1 MDSIATEQKAGVD
14 DRFDSARITAAVD
27 ALAEQ
32 YQGREDAFRTAM
44 AQLLKAELIAARDAA
59 QAILLKDRHGRRCA
73 ERLCH
78 VQDEIIRI
86 LYSAA
91 TRHLYRSP
99 IPSGAERMAV
109 VATGGYGR
117 GLMAPESD
125 IDLLFILP
133 YKQTAWGEQVAEA
146 ILYCLWDM
154 GLKVGHAT
162 RSVDESIRQARGDM
176 TIRTAILETRFLTG
190 DKPLYEELV
199 ERFDK
204 EVVQGTASEFVTAK
218 LAEREERHRR
228 GGQSRYLVEPNV
240 KDGKGALRDLHT
252 LFWIAKYVYRVRDT
266 HELVARGV
274 FDAQEYRSFRR
285 CADFLWSVRC
295 NLHFYSGR
303 AEERLS
309 FDLQREIAIRLGYTS
324 HPGMQDVERFMKH
337 YFLVAKEVGNLT
349 AILCAKLEDQ
359 QAKPAPVLSR
369 MMARLRPTA
378 AKRRVPDSDDFIV
391 DNNRI
396 NVAAPDVFKHDPVN
410 LIRIFRLAQKN
421 NLAFHPDAM
430 RDVTRSLGLINA
442 GLRENPEANRL
453 FMEILTSDNA
463 EIVLRRM
470 NETGVLGHFIR
481 AFGKIVSMMQFNM
494 YHHYTV
500 DEHLIRCIGFLQDIE
515 RGGIEE
521 FTLASDL
528 MRKSRPEH
536 RAVIYIATLLH
547 DVAKGRPED
556 HSIAGAKVARRLCPR
571 LGFSPA
577 DTELVAWLIEEH
589 LTMSTVAQSRD
600 LSDRKTIENFAAVVQ
615 SVEQMKLLTIL
626 TTADIRGVG
635 PGVWNGWK
643 AQLLRSLY
651 YETEPV
657 LTGGFSEVDRGKTS
671 CGRARRIP
679 HGLRRMAEGRARR
692 LYRPALSRLLA
703 QGRAAAQDPPR
714 PLRPLQRAGRAQA
727 GDQCR
732 LRRGARRHR
741 ADDLCRR
748 PSLAAVDHRGR
759 LCLGR
764 RQHRRCSDLHH
775 DRRPRARHDLDLPG
789 IRPRRGRGSARH
801 AHRRDDRRRAGG
813 QAAPAR
819 SRGAAHRTQ
828 QGKAVRDRA
837 GSDHQ
842 QPVVRP
848 LHRDRGLGPRPARPA
863 LRADHGH
870 LQTQSQHR
878 LGPCRD
884 LRRARARR
892 VLRHR
897 PPGRPDQ
904 RADAAGRDQ
913 ERADPCD
920 GRRQGGAAGCVGRRK
935 VPRKRSPL
943 VIPGWPEGPGP
954 ESIPQLV
961 DMDSQVRNRAP

>member
-1 MDSIATEQKAGVD
+1 MASLRKKREAAAWITCYRTMTRDSIGRVRYPDRMDSVVTEARPEAD
-14 DRFDSARITAAVD
+14 DRFDTARITAAID
-27 ALAEQ
+27 ALAEKHA
-32 YQGREDAFRTAM
+32 GREDTFRAAM
-44 AQLLKAELIAARDAA
+44 AQILKAEMIEARAVA
-59 QAILLKDRHGRRCA
+59 QAVLLKDRHGRRCA
-73 ERLCH
+73 ERLCF
-78 VQDEIIRI
+78 VQDEIIRV
-86 LYSAA
+86 LFAAA
-91 TRHLYRSP
+91 TRHLYHSP

-190 DKPLYEELV
+190 DQPLYDELV

-228 GGQSRYLVEPNV
+228 AGASRYLVEPNV
-240 KDGKGALRDLHT
+240 KDGKGGLRDLHT
-252 LFWIAKYVYRVRDT
+252 LFWIAKYVYRVREPE
-266 HELVARGV
+266 ELIKRGV
-274 FDAQEYRSFRR
+274 FDRDEYTMFRR
-285 CADFLWSVRC
+285 CEDFLWSVRC
-295 NLHFYSGR
+295 NMHFLAGR

-309 FDLQREIAIRLGYTS
+309 FDIQRDIAVRLGYTE

-337 YFLVAKEVGNLT
+337 YFLVAKEVGDLT

-369 MMARLRPTA
+369 MMARLRPNLN
-378 AKRRVPDSDDFIV
+378 RRRLPDSDDFIV

-396 NVAAPDVFKHDPVN
+396 NLAAPDVFKHDPVN

-430 RDVTRSLGLINA
+430 RTVTRSLKLVDA

-453 FMEILTSDNA
+453 FMEILTSNDA
-463 EIVLRRM
+463 EVVLRRM

-500 DEHLIRCIGFLQDIE
+500 DEHLIRCVGFLQEIE
-515 RGGIEE
+515 RGGNDE
-521 FTLASDL
+521 FVVASDL
-528 MRKSRPEH
+528 MRKIRPEH
-536 RAVIYIATLLH
+536 RAVIYITTLLH
-547 DVAKGRPED
+547 DIAKGRPED

-571 LGFSPA
+571 LGFSNA
-577 DTELVAWLIEEH
+577 DTETVAWLIEQH

-643 AQLLRSLY
+643 AQLLRTLY

-657 LTGGFSEVDRGKTS
+657 LTGGFSEVN
-671 CGRARRIP
+671 
-679 HGLRRMAEGRARR
+679 RARR
-692 LYRPALSRLLA
+692 LAMA
-703 QGRAAAQDPPR
+703 QGEFRAAFTEWPEQELNAYVARHYPAYW
-714 PLRPLQRAGRAQA
+714 LKVELQRKIRHARFLRASEQA
-727 GDQCR
+727 GDKLAVNVGFDEGRGVTELTILAMDHPWLLSIIAGACASAGANIVDAQIYTTTDGRALDTIAITREYDRDEDEGRRATRIGDMIEDVLEGKLR
-732 LRRGARRHR
+732 LPEVVARR
-741 ADDLCRR
+741 
-748 PSLAAVDHRGR
+748 AA
-759 LCLGR
+759 
-764 RQHRRCSDLHH
+764 
-775 DRRPRARHDLDLPG
+775 
-789 IRPRRGRGSARH
+789 GRGS
-801 AHRRDDRRRAGG
+801 
-813 QAAPAR
+813 
-819 SRGAAHRTQ
+819 
-828 QGKAVRDRA
+828 K
-837 GSDHQ
+837 
-842 QPVVRP
+842 
-848 LHRDRGLGPRPARPA
+848 ARPFVVEPEVTVNNQWSDRYTVIEVSGLDRPGLLYELTTA
-863 LRADHGH
+863 ISKLNLNIASAHVATFGE
-870 LQTQSQHR
+870 
-878 LGPCRD
+878 
-884 LRRARARR
+884 RARD
-892 VLRHR
+892 VFYVTDLL
-897 PPGRPDQ
+897 
-904 RADAAGRDQ
+904 
-913 ERADPCD
+913 
-920 GRRQGGAAGCVGRRK
+920 GAQI
-935 VPRKRSPL
+935 S
-943 VIPGWPEGPGP
+943 
-954 ESIPQLV
+954 
-961 DMDSQVRNRAP
+961 APTR

>member
-1 MDSIATEQKAGVD
+1 MDSVATEHRPEVD
-14 DRFDSARITAAVD
+14 DRFDTARITAAVD
-27 ALAEQ
+27 ALAEKHH
-32 YQGREDAFRTAM
+32 GREDAFRTAV
-44 AQLLKAELIAARDAA
+44 AQLLKAELIAARAAA

-190 DKPLYEELV
+190 DQPLYDELV
-199 ERFDK
+199 ARFDK
-204 EVVQGTASEFVTAK
+204 DVVQGTASEFVTAK

-266 HELVARGV
+266 DELVERGV

-295 NLHFYSGR
+295 NLHFHCGR

-369 MMARLRPTA
+369 MMARLRPTP
-378 AKRRVPDSDDFIV
+378 AKRRVPESDDFLV

-442 GLRENPEANRL
+442 SLRENPEANRL
-453 FMEILTSDNA
+453 FMEILTSENA

-528 MRKSRPEH
+528 MRKTRPEH

-657 LTGGFSEVDRGKTS
+657 LTGGFSEVDRGKRLAAAHAEFRMAFAEWPKDELDAYIARHYPAYWLKVELPRKIRHARFVRSSEQAGHKLAINVGFDEVRGVTELTIFAADHPWLLS
-671 CGRARRIP
+671 IIAGACASAGANIVDAQIYTTTDGRALDTISISREYDRDED
-679 HGLRRMAEGRARR
+679 EGRRATRIGEMIEDVLEGKLRLPEVVARR
-692 LYRPALSRLLA
+692 TVRSKARPFVLEPEVTINNQWSDRYTVIEVSGLDRPGLLYELTTAISKLNLNIASAHVATFGERARDVFYVTDLLGAQINAPTRQSAIKSALTHVM
-703 QGRAAAQDPPR
+703 
-714 PLRPLQRAGRAQA
+714 A
-727 GDQCR
+727 GD
-732 LRRGARRHR
+732 
-741 ADDLCRR
+741 
-748 PSLAAVDHRGR
+748 
-759 LCLGR
+759 
-764 RQHRRCSDLHH
+764 
-775 DRRPRARHDLDLPG
+775 
-789 IRPRRGRGSARH
+789 
-801 AHRRDDRRRAGG
+801 
-813 QAAPAR
+813 
-819 SRGAAHRTQ
+819 
-828 QGKAVRDRA
+828 KAV
-837 GSDHQ
+837 
-842 QPVVRP
+842 QP
-848 LHRDRGLGPRPARPA
+848 
-863 LRADHGH
+863 
-870 LQTQSQHR
+870 
-878 LGPCRD
+878 
-884 LRRARARR
+884 
-892 VLRHR
+892 
-897 PPGRPDQ
+897 
-904 RADAAGRDQ
+904 AA
-913 ERADPCD
+913 
-920 GRRQGGAAGCVGRRK
+920 
-935 VPRKRSPL
+935 
-943 VIPGWPEGPGP
+943 
-954 ESIPQLV
+954 
-961 DMDSQVRNRAP
+961 

>member
-1 MDSIATEQKAGVD
+1 MDSVATEHKAEVD
-14 DRFDSARITAAVD
+14 DRFGTARITAAID
-27 ALAEQ
+27 ALAEKHE
-32 YQGREDAFRTAM
+32 GREDTFRTAV
-44 AQLLKAELIAARDAA
+44 AQLLKAELIEARAAA
-59 QAILLKDRHGRRCA
+59 QALLLKDRHGRRCA

-190 DKPLYEELV
+190 DQPLYDELV
-199 ERFDK
+199 ARFDK

-240 KDGKGALRDLHT
+240 KDGKGGLRDLHT

-266 HELVARGV
+266 NELVERGV
-274 FDAQEYRSFRR
+274 FDAQEYRTFRR

-309 FDLQREIAIRLGYTS
+309 FDLQREIAVRLGYTS

-369 MMARLRPTA
+369 MMARLRPTP

-442 GLRENPEANRL
+442 QLRENPEANRL
-453 FMEILTSDNA
+453 FMDILTSDNA

-521 FTLASDL
+521 FALASDL
-528 MRKSRPEH
+528 MRKTRPEH

-571 LGFSPA
+571 FGFSPA

-657 LTGGFSEVDRGKTS
+657 LTGGFSEVDRGKRLAAAYAEFRMAFAEWPKEELDAYIGRHYPAYWLKVELPRKIRHARFVRSSEQAGHKLAINVGFDEVRGVTELTIFAADHPWLLS
-671 CGRARRIP
+671 IIAGACASAGANIVDAQIYTTTDGRALDTISISREYDRDED
-679 HGLRRMAEGRARR
+679 EGRRATRIGEMIEDVLEGKLRLPEVVARR
-692 LYRPALSRLLA
+692 TVRGKARPFVVEPEVTINNQWSDRHTVIEVSGLDRPGLLYELTTAISKLNLNIASA
-703 QGRAAAQDPPR
+703 HVATFGE
-714 PLRPLQRAGRAQA
+714 
-727 GDQCR
+727 
-732 LRRGARRHR
+732 
-741 ADDLCRR
+741 
-748 PSLAAVDHRGR
+748 
-759 LCLGR
+759 
-764 RQHRRCSDLHH
+764 
-775 DRRPRARHDLDLPG
+775 RARDVFYVTDLLGAQITAPT
-789 IRPRRGRGSARH
+789 RQSAIK
-801 AHRRDDRRRAGG
+801 RALTHVM
-813 QAAPAR
+813 A
-819 SRGAAHRTQ
+819 SD
-828 QGKAVRDRA
+828 KAV
-837 GSDHQ
+837 
-842 QPVVRP
+842 QP
-848 LHRDRGLGPRPARPA
+848 
-863 LRADHGH
+863 
-870 LQTQSQHR
+870 
-878 LGPCRD
+878 
-884 LRRARARR
+884 
-892 VLRHR
+892 
-897 PPGRPDQ
+897 
-904 RADAAGRDQ
+904 AA
-913 ERADPCD
+913 
-920 GRRQGGAAGCVGRRK
+920 
-935 VPRKRSPL
+935 
-943 VIPGWPEGPGP
+943 
-954 ESIPQLV
+954 
-961 DMDSQVRNRAP
+961 

>member
-1 MDSIATEQKAGVD
+1 MDSVATEHRPDVD
-14 DRFDSARITAAVD
+14 DRFDTVRITAAVD
-27 ALAEQ
+27 ALAAKHH
-32 YQGREDAFRTAM
+32 GREDTFRTAV
-44 AQLLKAELIAARDAA
+44 AQLLKAELLAARAAA

-190 DKPLYEELV
+190 DQPLYNELV
-199 ERFDK
+199 ARFDK

-266 HELVARGV
+266 DELVERGV
-274 FDAQEYRSFRR
+274 FDAQEYRTFRR

-295 NLHFYSGR
+295 NLHFYCGR
-303 AEERLS
+303 PEERLS

-369 MMARLRPTA
+369 MMARLRPTQV
-378 AKRRVPDSDDFIV
+378 KRRVPDSDDFIV

-396 NVAAPDVFKHDPVN
+396 NVAAPDIFKHDPVN

-442 GLRENPEANRL
+442 QMRENPEANRL

-500 DEHLIRCIGFLQDIE
+500 DEHLIRCVGFLQDIE

-528 MRKSRPEH
+528 MRKIRPEH
-536 RAVIYIATLLH
+536 RSVIYIVTLLH
-547 DVAKGRPED
+547 DIAKGRPED

-571 LGFSPA
+571 LGFSAA

-657 LTGGFSEVDRGKTS
+657 LTGGFSEVDRGKRLVAAHAEFRMAFAEWPADELDAYIGRHYPAYWLKVELPRKIRHARFVRSSEQAGHKLAINVGFDEVRGVTELTIFAADHPWLLSIIAGACASAGANIVDAQIYTS
-671 CGRARRIP
+671 TDGRALDTISISREYDRDED
-679 HGLRRMAEGRARR
+679 EGRRATRIGEMIEDVLEGKLRLPEVVARR
-692 LYRPALSRLLA
+692 TVRSKARPFVIEPEVTINNQWSDRYTVIEVSGLDRPGLLYELTTAISKLNLNIASAHVATFGERARDVFYVTDLLGAQINAPTRQAAIKSALTHVM
-703 QGRAAAQDPPR
+703 
-714 PLRPLQRAGRAQA
+714 A
-727 GDQCR
+727 GD
-732 LRRGARRHR
+732 
-741 ADDLCRR
+741 
-748 PSLAAVDHRGR
+748 
-759 LCLGR
+759 
-764 RQHRRCSDLHH
+764 
-775 DRRPRARHDLDLPG
+775 
-789 IRPRRGRGSARH
+789 
-801 AHRRDDRRRAGG
+801 
-813 QAAPAR
+813 
-819 SRGAAHRTQ
+819 
-828 QGKAVRDRA
+828 KAV
-837 GSDHQ
+837 
-842 QPVVRP
+842 QP
-848 LHRDRGLGPRPARPA
+848 
-863 LRADHGH
+863 
-870 LQTQSQHR
+870 
-878 LGPCRD
+878 
-884 LRRARARR
+884 
-892 VLRHR
+892 
-897 PPGRPDQ
+897 
-904 RADAAGRDQ
+904 AA
-913 ERADPCD
+913 
-920 GRRQGGAAGCVGRRK
+920 
-935 VPRKRSPL
+935 
-943 VIPGWPEGPGP
+943 
-954 ESIPQLV
+954 
-961 DMDSQVRNRAP
+961 

>member
-1 MDSIATEQKAGVD
+1 MDSVATEHKPQVD
-14 DRFDSARITAAVD
+14 DRFDTARITAAVD
-27 ALAEQ
+27 ALAEKH
-32 YQGREDAFRTAM
+32 QGREDTFRTAT
-44 AQLLKAELIAARDAA
+44 AQLLKAELMAARAAA
-59 QAILLKDRHGRRCA
+59 QTILLKDRHGRRCA

-99 IPSGAERMAV
+99 IPTGAERMAV

-190 DKPLYEELV
+190 DQPLYDELV
-199 ERFDK
+199 ARFDK

-266 HELVARGV
+266 DELVERGV

-369 MMARLRPTA
+369 MMARLRPTPV
-378 AKRRVPDSDDFIV
+378 KRRVPDSDDFIV

-442 GLRENPEANRL
+442 QMRENSEANRL

-500 DEHLIRCIGFLQDIE
+500 DEHLIRCVGFLQEIE

-528 MRKSRPEH
+528 MRKIRPEH
-536 RAVIYIATLLH
+536 RSVIYITTLLH
-547 DVAKGRPED
+547 DIAKGRPED

-571 LGFSPA
+571 LGFSA
-577 DTELVAWLIEEH
+577 TDTELVAWLIEEH

-657 LTGGFSEVDRGKTS
+657 LTGGFSEVDRGKRLTAAYAEFRNAFAEWPADELDAYVGRHYPAYWLKVELARKIRHARFVRS
-671 CGRARRIP
+671 SEQAGHKLAINVGFDEVRGVTELTIFAADHPWLLSIIAGACASAGANIVDAQIYTTTDGRALDTISISREYDRDED
-679 HGLRRMAEGRARR
+679 EGRRATRIGEMIEDVLEGKLRLPEVVARR
-692 LYRPALSRLLA
+692 TVRSKARPFVIEPEVTINNQWSDRYTVIEVSGLDRPGLLYELTTAISKLNLNIASAHVATFGERARDVFYVTDLLGAQISAPTRQAAIKSALTHVM
-703 QGRAAAQDPPR
+703 
-714 PLRPLQRAGRAQA
+714 A
-727 GDQCR
+727 GD
-732 LRRGARRHR
+732 
-741 ADDLCRR
+741 
-748 PSLAAVDHRGR
+748 
-759 LCLGR
+759 
-764 RQHRRCSDLHH
+764 
-775 DRRPRARHDLDLPG
+775 
-789 IRPRRGRGSARH
+789 
-801 AHRRDDRRRAGG
+801 
-813 QAAPAR
+813 
-819 SRGAAHRTQ
+819 
-828 QGKAVRDRA
+828 KAV
-837 GSDHQ
+837 
-842 QPVVRP
+842 QP
-848 LHRDRGLGPRPARPA
+848 
-863 LRADHGH
+863 
-870 LQTQSQHR
+870 
-878 LGPCRD
+878 
-884 LRRARARR
+884 
-892 VLRHR
+892 
-897 PPGRPDQ
+897 
-904 RADAAGRDQ
+904 AA
-913 ERADPCD
+913 
-920 GRRQGGAAGCVGRRK
+920 
-935 VPRKRSPL
+935 
-943 VIPGWPEGPGP
+943 
-954 ESIPQLV
+954 
-961 DMDSQVRNRAP
+961 